1 MSTNA
6 FGLKNI
12 GASKIGLSIH
22 IRLSAGNHSCRPKTH
37 IAYVGDEA
45 VMVPAIDL
53 PDGVELTID
62 EALHSYI
69 NDLLPRNE
77 RRRLLKV

>member
-6 FGLKNI
+6 FGLTNKGI
-12 GASKIGLSIH
+12 SKIGLTLH
-22 IRLSAGNHSCRPKTH
+22 IRLSAINHSCRPRTQ

-45 VMVPAIDL
+45 IMVPTIAL
-53 PDGVELTID
+53 PDNFLLTID
-62 EALHSYI
+62 EAQHSYI
-69 NDLLPRNE
+69 NDLLPRDE